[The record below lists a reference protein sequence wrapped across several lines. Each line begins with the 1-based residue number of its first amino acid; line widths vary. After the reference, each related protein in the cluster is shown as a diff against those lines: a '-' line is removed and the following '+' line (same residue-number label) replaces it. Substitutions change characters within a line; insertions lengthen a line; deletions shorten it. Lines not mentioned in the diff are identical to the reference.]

1 MIEKETE
8 VAIDE
13 FLKRVGKNLP
23 DDFETEDLLQDL
35 KEHIIEALNEK
46 MQSMPDRN
54 QNELLTEVLREM
66 GTPEEIAEEIG
77 QAQPT
82 EEQEKEKSKI
92 RYFTLRSIAF
102 IIVSIPAAWY
112 ISQVVESIDFMTAF
126 LVLFIFAILE
136 GIIRNWQA
144 EESTK

>member
-8 VAIDE
+8 SAIDA
-13 FLKRVGKNLP
+13 FLEKVGKNLP
-23 DDFETEDLLQDL
+23 DNFETEDLLQDL

-46 MQSMPDRN
+46 MQSMPDRS
-54 QNELLTEVLREM
+54 QKELLGNVLGEM
-66 GTPEEIAEEIG
+66 GTPEEIAEEIS
-77 QAQPT
+77 QARPT
-82 EEQEKEKSKI
+82 EEQEKEKSKV

-112 ISQVVESIDFMTAF
+112 ISQVVESIDFTTTF
-126 LVLFIFAILE
+126 LVLFIFTILE

-144 EESTK
+144 KESS